1 MKKIVALLLCLT
13 LAVAM
18 VACGNKEEK
27 KPAAAANLEGTM
39 EEVIASVQEAHGAVE
54 LPLMT
59 MALDLTDVD
68 GLTYNTSLTS
78 ADKVQEIAISEP
90 MMGQPYSLVMVRAN
104 SAEDAAAVAQEMYDN
119 IDTRKWVCMEADTK
133 VAAYYGDVAMFFMV
147 SSDFVEQT
155 TTDKMVAAFKTV
167 CGGDVTVI
175 G

>member
-18 VACGNKEEK
+18 VACGNKEDK
-27 KPAAAANLEGTM
+27 KTSAKNLEGTM

-54 LPLMT
+54 LPLMAMT
-59 MALDLTDVD
+59 LDLTDVD

-78 ADKVQEIAISEP
+78 ADKVKEIAVSEP

-104 SAEDAAAVAQEMYDN
+104 SADDAAAVAQEMYDN

-147 SSDFVEQT
+147 SSDFAEQT
-155 TTDKMVAAFKTV
+155 TTDKMVGAFKTV

>member
-1 MKKIVALLLCLT
+1 MKKMIALLLCLA
-13 LAVAM
+13 LAGAM
-18 VACGNKEEK
+18 VACGTKEEK
-27 KPAAAANLEGTM
+27 KDSVKNLEGTM

-54 LPLMT
+54 LPLMSMT
-59 MALDLTDVD
+59 LDLSDVD

-78 ADKVQEIAISEP
+78 ADKVKEIAISEP

-133 VAAYYGDVAMFFMV
+133 VAAHYGDVAMFFMV
-147 SSDFVEQT
+147 SSDFAEQT
-155 TTDKMVAAFKTV
+155 TTDKMVGAFKTV
-167 CGGDVTVI
+167 CGEGVTVI

>member
-1 MKKIVALLLCLT
+1 MKKMIALLLCLT

-18 VACGNKEEK
+18 VACGTKEEK
-27 KPAAAANLEGTM
+27 KGSVKNLEGTM
-39 EEVIASVQEAHGAVE
+39 EEVIASVQETHGAVE
-54 LPLMT
+54 LPLMSMT
-59 MALDLTDVD
+59 LDLSDVD

-78 ADKVQEIAISEP
+78 ADKVKEIAISEP

-133 VAAYYGDVAMFFMV
+133 VAAHYGDVAMFFMV
-147 SSDFVEQT
+147 SSDFAEQT
-155 TTDKMVAAFKTV
+155 TTDKMVGAFKTV
-167 CGGDVTVI
+167 CGEGVTVI